1 LRVFKVWEVFQ
12 NGWKFRRFP
21 EVSPKKEEEKVIVKD
36 IITFGWL
43 YKSTRHSI
51 QATRTL
57 EIQYKSRKK
66 EIPCN
71 SRKLALIFFHIH

>member
-1 LRVFKVWEVFQ
+1 MGESS
-12 NGWKFRRFP
+12 GRFP
-21 EVSPKKEEEKVIVKD
+21 EVPSPPPPPPPHQKKEEKVIAKD

-66 EIPCN
+66 EIPRN